1 MDTVLYTGSAFK
13 TGAFMRESTRYRHK
27 RFITCLRLL
36 NEENKV
42 NSPFGPAERLKW
54 IKPSGIRRFFAMANE
69 MPDSINL
76 SIGEPDFCP
85 PNEVLNAGC
94 EAAKEGKTH
103 YEPTN
108 GIPELRE
115 ALAQKAFKEYGLKY
129 DPSSEILITVG
140 GTEAIFCALFGLIN
154 PGDEVLV
161 PGFTFA
167 ATAMAVVVARG
178 VPIWCEID
186 ESMTINPE
194 DVEKKITPRTKAI
207 APVHMSGYVCNM
219 EAIMDIAK
227 RHKLLV
233 IEDCAQSCGSRF
245 KGKRVGTIG
254 NIGCFSISSYK
265 VTGGGESGLVM
276 TDDDKLFDRAQ
287 GWAEA
292 GGLWRPDR
300 FAPARWKGELFSGVN
315 YRMSELEGTVELVQF
330 RKMEAQLDRWRKNK
344 KLIMSNLP
352 AYKEL
357 RPRVIYDIDGEM
369 GHSIGFFGRTAEEA
383 EQLAHALSAEG
394 VGAGTRGRS
403 KSPDWHHYQ
412 YMEMIMNKVPATS
425 DGCPW
430 ECPKAGEAAKVKYSF
445 DMCPNTIDILS
456 RHVSAGVNQWW
467 AENDCMKVAQAMTK
481 VFDAFFTRDTK
492 YDNWLSAVASK

>member
-1 MDTVLYTGSAFK
+1 MDKSKLA
-13 TGAFMRESTRYRHK
+13 
-27 RFITCLRLL
+27 
-36 NEENKV
+36 
-42 NSPFGPAERLKW
+42 
-54 IKPSGIRRFFAMANE
+54 
-69 MPDSINL
+69 INGGQKA
-76 SIGEPDFCP
+76 IDGF
-85 PNEVLNAGC
+85 
-94 EAAKEGKTH
+94 EGKGNPKIGHEELLEMADTWGYPPEIIEEIRKIVEKVPIGPSLVH
-103 YEPTN
+103 YN
-108 GIPELRE
+108 NPESKATQMETLVRE
-115 ALAQKAFKEYGLKY
+115 LFDVKNVMGVSSGTAALHTAFVAA
-129 DPSSEILITVG
+129 DVG
-140 GTEAIFCALFGLIN
+140 C
-154 PGDEVLV
+154 GDEVLV

-178 VPIWCEID
+178 VPIFCEID

-194 DVEKKITPRTKAI
+194 DIEKKITPRTKAI

-276 TDDDKLFDRAQ
+276 TDDDKLFARAQ

-300 FAPARWKGELFSGVN
+300 FASARWKGELFSGVN
-315 YRMSELEGTVELVQF
+315 YRISELEGTIELVQF
-330 RKMEAQLDRWRKNK
+330 RKMEAQLNRWRKNK

-357 RPRVIYDIDGEM
+357 RPRVVHDVDGEM
-369 GHSIGFFGRTAEEA
+369 GHSIGFFGNTAEEA

-394 VGAGTRGRS
+394 VGAGTRGTS
-403 KSPDWHHYQ
+403 KSNDWHYYQ
-412 YMEMIMNKVPATS
+412 YMEMILNKVPATS

-445 DMCPNTIDILS
+445 DMCPNTIDLAS
-456 RHVSAGVNQWW
+456 RHVSVGINQWW
-467 AENDCMKVAQAMTK
+467 TEKDCMKVAQAMTK
-481 VFDAFFTRDTK
+481 VFDAFFTRETK
-492 YDNWLSAVASK
+492 YDSWLSAVTFK